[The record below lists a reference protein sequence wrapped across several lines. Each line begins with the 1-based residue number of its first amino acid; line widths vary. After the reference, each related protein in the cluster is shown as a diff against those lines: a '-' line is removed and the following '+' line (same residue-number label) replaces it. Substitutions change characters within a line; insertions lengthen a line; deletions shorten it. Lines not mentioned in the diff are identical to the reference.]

1 LNGIAIFEELVK
13 VVNLI
18 SEAFNS
24 LELKILLKRVK
35 KLIGN
40 SCIKTN
46 WVELNSIRIM
56 FCDFFDLNSSFS

>member
-46 WVELNSIRIM
+46 GIELNGIRIM